1 MIAMIE
7 YLKSFWRDDTGD
19 GYVTPL
25 MKIIFAIAAGTVVLG
40 AIFIGL
46 KNMAIHQSQQLQ
58 NIIP

>member
-1 MIAMIE
+1 MIE
-7 YLKSFWRDDTGD
+7 YLKNFWRDDTGD

-25 MKIIFAIAAGTVVLG
+25 LMIIFAMAAGTVVLG